1 VTGTGTNWST
11 ANNVLASYLVRVSAT
26 HGGAPFVFSAYIA
39 SVADLAH
46 LTLARPYPS
55 DADAGAFTY
64 SIIQA
69 DFVQITLHYTRPADG
84 SDAQTYFQ
92 TSGCESDTDVYLYA
106 GHDIASLDGTLQSS
120 VQYSVMDRY
129 GYASA
134 FGPNSYG
141 EDLAHRALYYR
152 SGWTPALQAA
162 RVFGDNFVN
171 SPQGHGERLR
181 AGQ

>member
-1 VTGTGTNWST
+1 MQALLPTPLS
-11 ANNVLASYLVRVSAT
+11 R
-26 HGGAPFVFSAYIA
+26 
-39 SVADLAH
+39 
-46 LTLARPYPS
+46 LTSFKLHC
-55 DADAGAFTY
+55 
-64 SIIQA
+64 
-69 DFVQITLHYTRPADG
+69 ITLDPRMDRTLKPTFKPPDVNPTLMFICMP
-84 SDAQTYFQ
+84 DT
-92 TSGCESDTDVYLYA
+92 TSPVSMELSRVR
-106 GHDIASLDGTLQSS
+106 S
-120 VQYSVMDRY
+120 QYSVMDRY

-134 FGPNSYG
+134 FGPNFYG